1 MKKIFCLISMAVV
14 ALSGCVKPELDA
26 PVADGLEYNAVL
38 TATIPDTKVAID
50 NDYVKLTWS
59 KGDKV
64 SVLTSSGA
72 YREFVYNGEDGA
84 VSAEFKGVLQN
95 GETISGYAIYPA
107 NAQHSTADGRPVMHL
122 PSEYAWEESE
132 VMGPMVAVINDGN
145 AAFSHAGGL
154 FSFDVRS
161 LPAGAKGFRFVT
173 AGMNVTGDFEYTED
187 NMIESTEGTATE
199 VVMLFDAL
207 AEPAQMRFHIP
218 VPVGSYDGFTIS
230 YLNSEDE
237 YVDIRSSNSVNVVA
251 AADVK
256 VFSVEM
262 LSGGAWYVTETGSAT
277 ADGLSWAT
285 ATTLSNALAKA
296 VDGDAIYV
304 AAGTYVPETF
314 ISGKVADEDGNVVL
328 DEIVTAS
335 GDAQKAFIVDKNV
348 TLLGGYPA
356 AGGDVCDPKA
366 NKTVLSGDD
375 LTNHVVVVCAPKTSG
390 KSVKIAGF
398 TVSGASSNKTDD
410 AAKWVINGTLLD
422 DYTGAMA
429 AVGST
434 FYMENMIFTANNTE
448 NASGIYVANSV
459 ADVRE
464 CVFTANAAYS
474 NGTVWFSEN
483 SEITFADSEIS
494 GNTANNAAGLYLFVE
509 TDTQLKGTISGIT
522 ITGNTA
528 TTYGGGAYIR
538 ARDAGQKMDV
548 TIDGCT
554 ISENASKEGASMKL
568 LNVAGVSVNNTIMRA
583 NTGGAAMGGVLMSED
598 ASVTYNACSFLD
610 NVGKKEAA
618 TIIKAGTVE
627 TTNKF
632 DRCIWK
638 GNTSTSWGTVYV
650 LASST
655 YADNVFITNSLFDG
669 NSAKGRGGAI
679 YARATGAGG
688 TNVSCVNTTFHN
700 NDTQNAAHGTA
711 VLAYSGN
718 AANVTTVNL
727 ISCTVTGN
735 HSTGGHY
742 AVYAE
747 NAGSVVNLYNS
758 LIANNIG
765 TNDRYN
771 VGNGTNGVKNQYSC
785 QNGATYYDAEGKN
798 AGSNSFDYTTMLGAL
813 TTDGVCPLLLP
824 DTNPAYTGGMTSE
837 ELSALASTNVPATVL
852 TKDQLGNDRTGTVIG
867 AWTPVAA
874 N

>member
-1 MKKIFCLISMAVV
+1 MNRMKKIAVLISAAVF
-14 ALSGCVKPELDA
+14 ALYGCVKPELDA
-26 PVADGLEYNAVL
+26 PVAETAEYNAVL
-38 TATIPDTKVAID
+38 TAAMPSTKVAID
-50 NDYVKLTWS
+50 DECTRLTWS
-59 KGDKV
+59 NGDRI
-64 SVLTSSGA
+64 SVLTSKGV
-72 YREFVYNGEDGA
+72 YKDFVYEGEDG
-84 VSAEFKGVLQN
+84 VSSAQFKGILED
-95 GETISGYAIYPA
+95 GESVAGYAIYPA
-107 NAQHSTADGRPVMHL
+107 NSQHSVVDGAPQIYL
-122 PSEYAWEESE
+122 PDTYEWKDAK
-132 VMGPMVAVINDGN
+132 VMGPMVAAIEGEN
-145 AAFSHAGGL
+145 ASFVHAGGL
-154 FSFDVRS
+154 FVFDVKNI
-161 LPAGAKGFRFVT
+161 PAGVSEFRFKT
-173 AGMNVTGDFEYTED
+173 ADKVVTGAFAYDD
-187 NMIESTEGTATE
+187 KIVAGEGEADQ
-199 VVMLFDAL
+199 VSFSFDAL
-207 AEPAQMRFHIP
+207 SKSTDMKFHVP
-218 VPVGSYDGFTIS
+218 VPTGSYTGFTIS
-230 YLNSEDE
+230 YVRGGSDCEIKSATSTNEIELTT
-237 YVDIRSSNSVNVVA
+237 A
-251 AADVK
+251 K
-256 VFSVEM
+256 MFSVAIE
-262 LSGGAWYVTETGSAT
+262 GGSWYVTQAGT
-277 ADGLSWAT
+277 ADADGYGWAT

-296 VDGDAIYV
+296 ADGDVIYV
-304 AAGTYVPETF
+304 GAGTYVPDTF
-314 ISGKVADEDGNVVL
+314 ISGKVADEDGNVAL

-335 GDAQKAFIVDKNV
+335 GEAQKAFIVDKNV

-356 AGGDVCDPKA
+356 SGGDVCDPVT
-366 NKTVLSGDD
+366 NKTVLSGNNV
-375 LTNHVVVVCAPKTSG
+375 TNHVVVVCAPKADG
-390 KSVKIAGF
+390 KSVKVAGF

-410 AAKWVINGTLLD
+410 PAKWVINGTLLE

-434 FYMENMIFTANNTE
+434 LYLENMIFTANNTE

-459 ADVRE
+459 ADVRK

-509 TDTQLKGTISGIT
+509 ADTQLKGTISGIT

-538 ARDAGQKMDV
+538 ARNAGQKMDV

-610 NVGKKEAA
+610 NVGNKEAA

-718 AANVTTVNL
+718 AANVATINL

-735 HSTGGHY
+735 HSTAGHY

-771 VGNGTNGVKNQYSC
+771 VGSGSNGVKNQYSC

-798 AGSNSFDYTTMLGAL
+798 AGSNTFDYTTMLGAL